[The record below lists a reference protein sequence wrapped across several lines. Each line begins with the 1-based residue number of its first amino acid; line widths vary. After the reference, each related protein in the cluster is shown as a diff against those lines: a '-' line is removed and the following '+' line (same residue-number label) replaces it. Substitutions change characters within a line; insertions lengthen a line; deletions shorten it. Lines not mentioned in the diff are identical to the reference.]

1 MQLSSALKAAVAVA
15 ALAGATQA
23 GAAPVSVTTNT
34 DATALASALG
44 GTGVSVSGST
54 FTGSSGSA
62 GTFTGGT
69 GAGLGFG
76 SGIVLTSGRAS
87 DAGTGYA
94 GSQLPSFNAGG
105 PSTPLIANSFDS
117 ATLSFSFT
125 STGTSASFRYAFAS
139 AEYPDYVN
147 TPFNDAFRFLINGK
161 DVAVLPGSS
170 TQVSINTVNNGD
182 TDGAGASN
190 AAFFVDNRNGQNSST
205 PYGGYTVPLTA
216 GITGLTPG
224 ALNTLTLVIA
234 DVSDSQLDSAVFIEA
249 GSLTNAPPPTG
260 GGTGGGTAV
269 PEPASMMLLGAGLF
283 GLGLVRRHTAR

>member
-15 ALAGATQA
+15 ALAGAAQA
-23 GAAPVSVTTNT
+23 GAAPISVTTNT
-34 DATALASALG
+34 NAPALAGALG
-44 GTGVSVSGST
+44 GTGITISGPT
-54 FTGSSGSA
+54 FTGASASA

-76 SGIVLTSGRAS
+76 SGIVLTSGQAS
-87 DAGTGYA
+87 DAGTSYA

-117 ATLSFSFT
+117 ATLSFSFV
-125 STGTSASFRYAFAS
+125 STGTSASFRYMFAS

-161 DVAVLPGSS
+161 DIALLPGTS

-182 TDGAGASN
+182 TSGNGASN
-190 AAFFVDNRNGQNSST
+190 PSQFVDNRTGKNSSI

-224 ALNTLTLVIA
+224 AVNTLTLVIA
-234 DVSDSQLDSAVFIEA
+234 DVSDAQLDSAVFIEA

-260 GGTGGGTAV
+260 TGGGTAV
-269 PEPASMMLLGAGLF
+269 PEPASMMLLGVGLF
-283 GLGLVRRHTAR
+283 GLGLVRRRMAG